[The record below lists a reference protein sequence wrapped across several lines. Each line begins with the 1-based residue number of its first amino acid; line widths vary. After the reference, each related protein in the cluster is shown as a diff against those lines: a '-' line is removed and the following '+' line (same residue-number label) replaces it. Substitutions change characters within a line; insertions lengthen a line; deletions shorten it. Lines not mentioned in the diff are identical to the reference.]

1 MHAFETFLTQLNDL
15 VWGVPMLVMILS
27 TGLYLTVRLQFM
39 PIRKIGLGFR
49 LLFKSPA
56 SSNGEIS
63 PFSALMTSLSATVGI
78 GNIAG
83 VATAICLGGP
93 GALFWMWMTAFVGM
107 ATKYAETVLA
117 IQFREKTPDGRYQG
131 GPMYYIQ
138 NGMGQQWR
146 WLAIAFAVFGTVAGF
161 GIGNMVQSNSVAE
174 ILHNSFHIE
183 TWVSG
188 VVMTVITGI
197 VIIGGVKRIATAADA
212 LVPLMC
218 IVYLLAGLLV
228 LALHWDQVPAAVA
241 LVFGDAFTG
250 TAASG
255 GFAGSTIWLAMR
267 WGVARGIFS
276 NEAGLG
282 SAPIAHAAVQTDNA
296 VQQGLVGML
305 GTFIDTIVVC
315 SVTGIAIVVTG
326 VWNSGLKAAA
336 LSTSAFAAAFPGG
349 EWVVP
354 VVLPLFAFTTILGW
368 SYYGERCLEYLAGAR
383 SIFVFRLCWVA
394 AVYVGAVLKLEL
406 VWTIADTLNAMMA
419 LPNLIALLVLSPL
432 VIKMTRDYFSEK
444 ARQS

>member
-1 MHAFETFLTQLNDL
+1 MHTFEALLTQLNDL

-49 LLFKSPA
+49 LLFKSPS

-83 VATAICLGGP
+83 VATAIYLGGP
-93 GALFWMWMTAFVGM
+93 GALFWMWMTALVGM
-107 ATKYAETVLA
+107 ATKYAETLLA
-117 IQFREKTPDGRYQG
+117 IQFREQTPDGRYQG

-138 NGMGQQWR
+138 NGMGARWR
-146 WLAIAFAVFGTVAGF
+146 WLAVAFAFFGTIAGF
-161 GIGNMVQSNSVAE
+161 GIGNMVQSNAVAE
-174 ILHNSFHIE
+174 ILHNSFHID
-183 TWVSG
+183 TWISG
-188 VVMTVITGI
+188 LIMTTVTGV
-197 VIIGGVKRIATAADA
+197 VIIGGVKRIARAADA

-218 IVYLLAGLLV
+218 VVYLLAGFVV
-228 LALHWDQVPAAVA
+228 LALHIDKVPGAVA
-241 LVFGDAFTG
+241 LVLSDAFTG

-326 VWNSGLKAAA
+326 VWDSGLKAAA

-419 LPNLIALLVLSPL
+419 LPNLIALLTLSPL
-432 VIKMTRDYFSEK
+432 VVKMTRDYFQQAS
-444 ARQS
+444 R

>member
-1 MHAFETFLTQLNDL
+1 MQVFETLLTQLNDL

-39 PIRKIGLGFR
+39 PIRRIGMGFR
-49 LLFKSPA
+49 LLFRSPA

-83 VATAICLGGP
+83 VATAIYLGGP
-93 GALFWMWMTAFVGM
+93 GALFWMWVTAFVGM

-117 IQFREKTPDGRYQG
+117 IRFRETTADGRYQG
-131 GPMYYIQ
+131 GPMYYIR
-138 NGMGQQWR
+138 NGMGERWR
-146 WLAIAFAVFGTVAGF
+146 WLAAAFAFFGTVAGF

-188 VVMTVITGI
+188 LVMMAITGV

-218 IVYLLAGLLV
+218 VVYLLAGFLV
-228 LALHWDQVPAAVA
+228 LALHFDKVPAAIA
-241 LVFGDAFTG
+241 LVFSDAFTG
-250 TAASG
+250 TAATG

-315 SVTGIAIVVTG
+315 SVTGIAIVATG
-326 VWNSGLKAAA
+326 VWDSGLKAAA

-368 SYYGERCLEYLAGAR
+368 SYYGERCLEYLAGPR

-394 AVYVGAVLKLEL
+394 AVFVGAVLKLEL
-406 VWTIADTLNAMMA
+406 VWTIADTLNALMA
-419 LPNLIALLVLSPL
+419 LPNLIALLTLSPL
-432 VIKMTRDYFSEK
+432 VVKLTRDYFESSGP
-444 ARQS
+444 R

>member
-56 SSNGEIS
+56 STHGEIS

-83 VATAICLGGP
+83 VATAIYLGGP
-93 GALFWMWMTAFVGM
+93 GALFWMWMTALVGM

-117 IQFREKTPDGRYQG
+117 IQFREKTPDGRYVG
-131 GPMYYIQ
+131 GPMYYIR
-138 NGMGQQWR
+138 NGMGPRWR

-174 ILHNSFHIE
+174 ILHNSFHID

-188 VVMTVITGI
+188 AAMALITGI

-218 IVYLLAGLLV
+218 VVYLLAGFLV
-228 LALHWDQVPAAVA
+228 LALHWDQVPAAIA
-241 LVFGDAFTG
+241 LVFSDAFTG
-250 TAASG
+250 TAATG

-282 SAPIAHAAVQTDNA
+282 SAPIAHAAVKTDNA

-326 VWNSGLKAAA
+326 VWDSGLKAAA
-336 LSTSAFAAAFPGG
+336 LSTSAFATAFPGG

-368 SYYGERCLEYLAGAR
+368 SYYGERCLEYLAGPR

-394 AVYVGAVLKLEL
+394 AVFAGAVLKLEL

-419 LPNLIALLVLSPL
+419 LPNLIALLALSPL
-432 VIKMTRDYFSEK
+432 VIKMTRDYFD
-444 ARQS
+444 APPR